1 MAELVKSKKW
11 YKSKTIW
18 VNVFLAIAGIVM
30 EVTGKMENGQTLSFI
45 AVINIILRVVTKTA
59 ITWK

>member
-1 MAELVKSKKW
+1 MAELVQHKKW

-18 VNVFLAIAGIVM
+18 FNVFLAIVGIVM

-59 ITWK
+59 VTWK

>member
-18 VNVFLAIAGIVM
+18 FNVFLAVVGIVM
-30 EVTGKMENGQTLSFI
+30 EITGKMENGQTLSFI

-59 ITWK
+59 VTWK

>member
-18 VNVFLAIAGIVM
+18 FNVFLAIVGIVM
-30 EVTGKMENGQTLSFI
+30 EVTGKMENGQTLSFF

-59 ITWK
+59 VTWK